1 MKTTI
6 VEFDEFA
13 GIDFQDPSTYYVRT
27 ALYYVYIHCET
38 RKRAV
43 EWVKEN
49 YDGKY
54 SVRASKNVVGTPHYE
69 SHNITARG

>member
-6 VEFDEFA
+6 VEFDEFTN
-13 GIDFQDPSTYYVRT
+13 IDFQDPAVYYIRT
-27 ALYYVYIHCET
+27 ALYYVYIHCKT
-38 RKRAV
+38 RKQAV

-54 SVRASKNVVGTPHYE
+54 TVRASKNTAATPHYDGFTV
-69 SHNITARG
+69 TARS